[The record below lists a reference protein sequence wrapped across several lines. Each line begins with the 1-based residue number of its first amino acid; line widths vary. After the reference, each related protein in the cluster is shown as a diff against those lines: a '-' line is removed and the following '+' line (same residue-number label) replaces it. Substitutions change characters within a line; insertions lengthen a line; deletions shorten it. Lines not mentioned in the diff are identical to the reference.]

1 MGGREAARPC
11 EESFHLS
18 LMERSRSRFDLYI
31 NVPFGR
37 QQFDIFIVLNHDGLQ
52 VGMAFEQASASK
64 KVLVQKATV
73 RCLNVAPLA
82 CIQNIEGRWVRRHTW
97 TLAQRPERFHTVIA
111 PCSHGRSTSH
121 GPFDLP
127 VSESSDIRKCSRS
140 YTVAIGLR
148 IGAQVSEGIYS
159 PTF

>member
-1 MGGREAARPC
+1 MRGRDVVRPR
-11 EESFHLS
+11 EESCHFS
-18 LMERSRSRFDLYI
+18 FVQRSRSRLDLYI

-37 QQFDIFIVLNHDGLQ
+37 PQFDIFIVLNHDGLQ

-64 KVLVQKATV
+64 KVLVQKAAV
-73 RCLNVAPLA
+73 RRLNATQLA
-82 CIQNIEGRWVRRHTW
+82 HIQNIKDRGVRRHTW

-140 YTVAIGLR
+140 YTVAK
-148 IGAQVSEGIYS
+148 ASA
-159 PTF
+159 